1 MSEFIWLEEHEVL
14 RFHDRLLVLHGGATG
29 VRDQGLLKSALA
41 RPKQHAAYGEDHDVI
56 LLAAVYTAGIV
67 KNHPF
72 VDGNKRTGFLVGI
85 LFLELNGYLF
95 HASQEDA
102 ASAVIS
108 LASGEATES
117 DYANFLRANSRIP

>member
-14 RFHDRLLVLHGGATG
+14 LFHDRLLVLHGGASG
-29 VRDQGLLKSALA
+29 VRDEGLLRSALA
-41 RPKQHAAYGEDHDVI
+41 RPKQHAAYGDDQDMI

-72 VDGNKRTGFLVGI
+72 IDGNKRTGFLVGV
-85 LFLELNGYLF
+85 LFLELNGYVF
-95 HASQEDA
+95 SASQEDA

-108 LASGEATES
+108 LAAGDANEA
-117 DYANFLRANSRIP
+117 DYANFLRANSNEI

>member
-1 MSEFIWLEEHEVL
+1 M
-14 RFHDRLLVLHGGATG
+14 
-29 VRDQGLLKSALA
+29 
-41 RPKQHAAYGEDHDVI
+41 I
-56 LLAAVYTAGIV
+56 LLAAIYTAGMV

-72 VDGNKRTGFLVGI
+72 VDGSRHTGFLVGI

-102 ASAVIS
+102 ASATIS

-117 DYANFLRANSRIP
+117 DYANFLRANSRL